1 MAVQDKSN
9 IKKSVTREY
18 EDVMNMLREIV
29 MYQYEQSPNATAFFR
44 SQGVGTRVDPLQRLT
59 ELCTPDSL
67 DHVCNI
73 LEAYRNM
80 VFDVLRKGR
89 ARLHP
94 DLMFM
99 NTWSFI
105 IVFITLQNHRVRHT
119 SQMTI

>member
-1 MAVQDKSN
+1 M
-9 IKKSVTREY
+9 KKSVTREY

-44 SQGVGTRVDPLQRLT
+44 SQGVGNRVDPLQRLT

-80 VFDVLRKGR
+80 VFSVLIKGGC
-89 ARLHP
+89 LI
-94 DLMFM
+94 
-99 NTWSFI
+99 FI
-105 IVFITLQNHRVRHT
+105 Q
-119 SQMTI
+119 